1 MKKTIITLLA
11 LAGIA
16 TAAFEE
22 TPLWTL
28 DFGNQYSSGYDVTNH
43 TKEFTY
49 EPRAWNISANASGT
63 VTSTTNRV
71 HLVGDIGVTWEDD
84 FALTLTFTLP
94 ESITGQND
102 YPVLASLTTGDSAQ
116 LYYGPYLQASNYI
129 NIDGNNTDTSTIFT
143 KTVANQVK
151 LSGGETY
158 TATLT
163 VIDHVATLYVNDI
176 VAAQGKLDSSVYT
189 GTIDNLLLGG
199 RKANDRRMP
208 ATFKSV
214 SLSLVPEPTTA
225 TLSLLALCGL
235 AARRRRK

>member
-1 MKKTIITLLA
+1 M
-11 LAGIA
+11 
-16 TAAFEE
+16 
-22 TPLWTL
+22 
-28 DFGNQYSSGYDVTNH
+28 
-43 TKEFTY
+43 
-49 EPRAWNISANASGT
+49 
-63 VTSTTNRV
+63 

-94 ESITGQND
+94 ESITGQNN

-116 LYYGPYLQASNYI
+116 LYYGPYLEDSNYI
-129 NIDGNNTDTSTIFT
+129 NIDGNNTGTTIFT
-143 KTVANQVK
+143 KMVTNQVK

-189 GTIDNLLLGG
+189 GTINNLLLGG
-199 RKANDRRMP
+199 RKANDRKMP

-214 SLSLVPEPTTA
+214 SLSLIPEPTTA

-235 AARRRRK
+235 AARRRRR

>member
-49 EPRAWNISANASGT
+49 NPEAWSISANASGT
-63 VTSTTNRV
+63 VTSTTRRV
-71 HLVGDIGVTWEDD
+71 HLVGDIGVTWKDD

-94 ESITGQND
+94 ESITGENN

-116 LYYGPYLQASNYI
+116 LYYGPYLGNSNYI
-129 NIDGNNTDTSTIFT
+129 NIDGHNGTVFT
-143 KTVANQVK
+143 KTVTNQVM

-163 VIDHVATLYVNDI
+163 VIDHVATLYVNDS

-189 GTIDNLLLGG
+189 GTINNLLLGG
-199 RKANDRRMP
+199 RKVNDRRMP

-214 SLSLVPEPTTA
+214 SLSLIPEPTTA

-235 AARRRRK
+235 AARRRRR